1 MNVGDLVKFRCN
13 TAHYDRAYLIVEI
26 EVLPER
32 GTFVRLAGEGPS
44 GSAPMPVQQF
54 PAWRLERVT

>member
-13 TAHYDRAYLIVEI
+13 TAHYDRAYLVVEI

-32 GTFVRLAGEGPS
+32 GAFVRLIGEGLP
-44 GSAPMPVQQF
+44 GSVPMPTQQF
-54 PAWRLERVT
+54 PAWRLERVV